1 MSLLY
6 AQSSGSHS
14 TNQAAWSAIPGL
26 TIALPAG
33 VGITAI
39 IILNVP
45 NPYAQGDNNPG
56 GNFGVLVDKT
66 VQPVTAAFTY
76 NEQKPSSFGRV
87 PTTLVLGV
95 PLTANKQ
102 TVTAVWASIRNSN
115 VVIDTPAT
123 LTALL
128 D

>member
-1 MSLLY
+1 MSLY

-14 TNQAAWSAIPGL
+14 TNQAGWTAIPGL
-26 TIALPAG
+26 TLTIPEG
-33 VGITAI
+33 VGTTAI

-56 GNFGVLVDKT
+56 GQFGILVNKT

-76 NEQKPSSFGRV
+76 NEQKPTSFGRV
-87 PTTLVLGV
+87 PTTLVVGV
-95 PLTANKQ
+95 PLTNAKQ
-102 TVTAVWASIRNSN
+102 AVTAVWASIRNSN
-115 VVIDTPAT
+115 VVIDSPAT